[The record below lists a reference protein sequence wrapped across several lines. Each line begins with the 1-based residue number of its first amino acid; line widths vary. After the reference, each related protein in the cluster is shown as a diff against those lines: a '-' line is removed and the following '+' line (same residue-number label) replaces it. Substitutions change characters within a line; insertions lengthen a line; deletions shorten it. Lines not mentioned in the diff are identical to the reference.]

1 MLFRSWRG
9 AVGRVRSSLAAWR
22 AAERPG
28 GGEREEVAAETP
40 PRARGGFNWEGK
52 GEGEERGAGG
62 APTRVRES
70 GKQGR
75 PASSWAKWAKFV
87 RVSFFLFLFF
97 FICFPFVNSN
107 YIFK

>member
-1 MLFRSWRG
+1 
-9 AVGRVRSSLAAWR
+9 
-22 AAERPG
+22 
-28 GGEREEVAAETP
+28 VAAETP
-40 PRARGGFNWEGK
+40 PGARGGFNWEGK

-62 APTRVRES
+62 AHTRVRES

-75 PASSWAKWAKFV
+75 PASSWAKFV
-87 RVSFFLFLFF
+87 RVSFFSFLFF

>member
-1 MLFRSWRG
+1 M
-9 AVGRVRSSLAAWR
+9 AAWR
-22 AAERPG
+22 AAERQG

-40 PRARGGFNWEGK
+40 PGARGGFNWEGK